1 MKACIH
7 QPDFFP
13 WLGLFNKI
21 AKTDNFIILDNVQTP
36 GGKSWL
42 TRNRLL
48 YNGEVKWLTIP
59 VCRKKIA
66 IKDLEIS
73 LNLNFQRKHLGFIRS
88 SYGKAPFFKMIY
100 PLFEEI
106 YSAECTKLGI
116 FNLNAIKLINK
127 KIGLKT
133 NISYASDYVGSAF
146 PPLHSGND
154 LILEIAKK
162 SNTKYYLSGTGCKEF
177 INPKS
182 FEDEGIK
189 FEFQN
194 FTCKPYSQSG
204 CKSNFVPQLSIIDA
218 LFNLGFEG
226 VYKILE

>member
-1 MKACIH
+1 MKTCIH

-21 AKTDNFIILDNVQTP
+21 AKTDNFIVLDNVQTP

-59 VCRKKIA
+59 VYKKKIA
-66 IKDLEIS
+66 IRDLEVS
-73 LNLNFQRKHLGFIRS
+73 FKLNFQRKHLGFIRS

-106 YSAECTKLGI
+106 YSKECTNLCD

-127 KIGLKT
+127 KIGIMT
-133 NISYASDYVGSAF
+133 NISFASDYVGSDF
-146 PPLHSGND
+146 PPLLSGND
-154 LILEIAKK
+154 LVLEIVKK
-162 SNTKYYLSGTGCKEF
+162 SNTKYYLSGTGCKDF

-189 FEFQN
+189 FEFQD
-194 FTCKPYSQSG
+194 FACKPYNQIGSKG
-204 CKSNFVPQLSIIDA
+204 NFVAQLSIIDV
-218 LFNLGFEG
+218 LFNLGYEG
-226 VYKILE
+226 VYKILK